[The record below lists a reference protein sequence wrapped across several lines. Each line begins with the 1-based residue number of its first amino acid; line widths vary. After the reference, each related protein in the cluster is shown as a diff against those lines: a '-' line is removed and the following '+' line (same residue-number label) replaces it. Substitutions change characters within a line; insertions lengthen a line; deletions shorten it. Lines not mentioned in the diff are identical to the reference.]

1 MSSVVLKFLYRYP
14 DQVSVDGSIQTLLL
28 FAVPVMTA
36 VGAAIMTAII
46 MQAHAECLVARE
58 RARAAELRTALQAR
72 DQVEAARI
80 RGIEEAARRRALDEI
95 LSDIRVEERQ
105 FRRGHGVLLQER
117 VFFRTVPLTGWI
129 EHELPP
135 GPEPRAPLRT
145 IEAAR
150 QLTCP

>member
-1 MSSVVLKFLYRYP
+1 M
-14 DQVSVDGSIQTLLL
+14 DGSIQTLLL

-36 VGAAIMTAII
+36 VGAAIITAIL
-46 MQAHAECLVARE
+46 MQAHAECLLARE

-72 DQVEAARI
+72 DQV
-80 RGIEEAARRRALDEI
+80 EAARRRALDEI

-117 VFFRTVPLTGWI
+117 IFFRTVPLTGWI

-135 GPEPRAPLRT
+135 APEPRAPLRT
-145 IEAAR
+145 IESAR

>member
-1 MSSVVLKFLYRYP
+1 M
-14 DQVSVDGSIQTLLL
+14 DGSIQTLLL
-28 FAVPVMTA
+28 FAVPVMAAAGAAMMTA
-36 VGAAIMTAII
+36 VV
-46 MQAHAECLVARE
+46 MQAHAECVVARE

-95 LSDIRVEERQ
+95 ISDIRIEERQ

-135 GPEPRAPLRT
+135 APEPRAALRA
-145 IEAAR
+145 IEAPR